1 MLFKITVRST
11 IDYGLQIYYH
21 TLKLT
26 EKERFEI
33 IKYSTTK
40 LVTGALQT
48 TSKFK
53 LYKELGWETL
63 KKRADYLGLTSFHKV
78 HKNKCRPMIK
88 ENIPTIA

>member
-53 LYKELGWETL
+53 
-63 KKRADYLGLTSFHKV
+63 
-78 HKNKCRPMIK
+78 
-88 ENIPTIA
+88 